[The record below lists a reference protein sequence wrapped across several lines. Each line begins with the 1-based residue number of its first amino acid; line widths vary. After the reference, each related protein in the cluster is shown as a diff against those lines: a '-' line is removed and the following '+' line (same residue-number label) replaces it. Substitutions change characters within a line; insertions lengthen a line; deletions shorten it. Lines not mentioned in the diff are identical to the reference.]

1 MLASYLGGCAISA
14 GIGIAHIMAQPLGGE
29 YGIPHGDACSIFL
42 PGSIILNQDYAM
54 NKYIDISR
62 AFGVY
67 KSEMSDEKNI
77 ELLLKKIANLQASI
91 EAPRSLKGYLKTEP
105 DMDYLIDVIQRTT
118 GHITCNPRPLT
129 KQLMKDAYVL
139 AIKE

>member
-1 MLASYLGGCAISA
+1 
-14 GIGIAHIMAQPLGGE
+14 
-29 YGIPHGDACSIFL
+29 
-42 PGSIILNQDYAM
+42 M